1 MKSVLS
7 RHALMP
13 IESLK
18 RHAGIALLAFI
29 LNVVAFAPLIA
40 RRHYSVDSYHLID
53 DQNAPWYLQN
63 GRYTWWRLTL
73 TADSLGLN
81 LVLRQRLFMA
91 ICIVGFSIS
100 LVILTA
106 SFARLG
112 GISSF
117 AGQCCLCLTLSVVWI
132 NVFVLEFLLFPESAV
147 SAAVGSIFVSLAVS
161 LILGRRNAW
170 LSAASLIC
178 LLIALG
184 CYQSLVGVFLAL
196 ALLGGC
202 LTSLREGH
210 EPFTR
215 VMLRWAKVL
224 GMAAFGSVFNV
235 ICVRYLI
242 HIQYIADPGRG
253 ARLSLPTIVSNVKQV
268 LKYQLPLLNN
278 ADGLMPKF
286 SVTLIMLFLIALLV
300 LSFRTRR
307 NLPYGQ
313 LACAALVTYMAV
325 FAPHYIEKNIL
336 LTPRSN
342 MAFWA
347 WIASMTTVFAVSLL
361 ASRHQPFTVRT
372 PIEPMPEPDRKV
384 EVTREGTE
392 AFPGS
397 GNGAPHAARL
407 IAVSG
412 VFLLFSSLCM
422 ADIAYDAY
430 VSNTHDQAYAL
441 SVAQKIKEYEAST
454 GQHVTA
460 IAIVPDAR
468 VHVKYDSVRY
478 QRYELNRRIMNTPYS
493 NYQMI
498 NYLSHSNLSK
508 IEMPRSDYRR
518 YFAGRDWNQLDLDQQ
533 LVFSGDKAYLAL
545 Y

>member
-1 MKSVLS
+1 MKSALS

-29 LNVVAFAPLIA
+29 LNAVAFAPLIA
-40 RRHYSVDSYHLID
+40 RRHYSVDSYHLVD
-53 DQNAPWYLQN
+53 NQNAFWYLQN

-73 TADSLGLN
+73 LAERFGLN
-81 LVLRQRLFMA
+81 LVLQQRLFIA

-106 SFARLG
+106 SFARQG

-117 AGQCCLCLTLSVVWI
+117 GGQCCLCLTLSVVWI

-147 SAAVGSIFVSLAVS
+147 SAAVGSVFVSLAVNLS
-161 LILGRRNAW
+161 LGRRNAW

-184 CYQSLVGVFLAL
+184 CYQSLVGVYLAL

-215 VMLRWAKVL
+215 VMLRWVKVL

-235 ICVRYLI
+235 ICVKYLI
-242 HIQYIADPGRG
+242 HIKYIADPGRG
-253 ARLSLPTIVSNVKQV
+253 AGFSLPTIVHNFKQV
-268 LKYQLPLLNN
+268 LKYQLSLLNN

-286 SVTLIMLFLIALLV
+286 SVTLIMLFLIVLLV

-313 LACAALVTYMAV
+313 LACAALVAYLAV
-325 FAPHYIEKNIL
+325 FAPHYIEKKIL

-347 WIASMTTVFAVSLL
+347 WIASMATVFVVSLL
-361 ASRHQPFTVRT
+361 VSRRQPFTIRT
-372 PIEPMPEPDRKV
+372 SIEPVPEPERKA
-384 EVTREGTE
+384 EVTMEGTE

-397 GNGAPHAARL
+397 CNSARHAIGL

-422 ADIAYDAY
+422 ADIAYDTY
-430 VSNTHDQAYAL
+430 VSNTQDQAYAL
-441 SVAQKIKEYEAST
+441 SVAQKIKEHEAST
-454 GQHVTA
+454 GQPVTA
-460 IAIVPDAR
+460 IAIVPDAS

-508 IEMPRSDYRR
+508 IKMPQSDYRR

>member
-1 MKSVLS
+1 MKSALS

-18 RHAGIALLAFI
+18 RHAGIVLLAFI
-29 LNVVAFAPLIA
+29 LNAVAFAPLIV

-53 DQNAPWYLQN
+53 DQNAPWYLEN

-73 TADSLGLN
+73 LADRLGLN
-81 LVLRQRLFMA
+81 LVLRQRLFIA

-106 SFARLG
+106 TFARLG

-117 AGQCCLCLTLSVVWI
+117 VGQGCLCLTLSVVWI

-170 LSAASLIC
+170 LSAVSLIC

-184 CYQSLVGVFLAL
+184 CYQSLVGVYLAL

-210 EPFTR
+210 EPFAR
-215 VMLRWAKVL
+215 VVLRWAKVL

-235 ICVRYLI
+235 ICVKYLI
-242 HIQYIADPGRG
+242 HIKYIVDPGRG
-253 ARLSLPTIVSNVKQV
+253 AGLSLPNIVSNFKQV
-268 LKYQLPLLNN
+268 LEYQLSLLNN

-300 LSFRTRR
+300 LSFRTRH

-313 LACAALVTYMAV
+313 LACAALVAYLAV

-361 ASRHQPFTVRT
+361 VSRHQPFMVRT
-372 PIEPMPEPDRKV
+372 PIESMSEAERKA
-384 EVTREGTE
+384 EVTMDRAEV
-392 AFPGS
+392 FQGS
-397 GNGAPHAARL
+397 CKGAQHAAAL

-430 VSNTHDQAYAL
+430 VSNIQDQAYAL
-441 SVAQKIKEYEAST
+441 SVAQKIKEHEAST
-454 GQHVTA
+454 GQPVKA
-460 IAIVPDAR
+460 IAIVPDAS
-468 VHVKYDSVRY
+468 VHVKYDNVRY
-478 QRYELNRRIMNTPYS
+478 QMYELNRRIMNTPYS

-498 NYLSHSNLSK
+498 NHLSHSNLRK
-508 IEMPRSDYRR
+508 IKMPQSDYRR

>member
-1 MKSVLS
+1 MKSALS
-7 RHALMP
+7 RHALMSV
-13 IESLK
+13 ESLK
-18 RHAGIALLAFI
+18 RHAGIVLLAFI
-29 LNVVAFAPLIA
+29 LNAVAFAPLIA

-53 DQNAPWYLQN
+53 DQNAPWYLEN

-73 TADSLGLN
+73 MADRLGLN
-81 LVLRQRLFMA
+81 LVLRQRLFMT

-117 AGQCCLCLTLSVVWI
+117 GGQCCLCLTLSVVWI

-170 LSAASLIC
+170 LSAVSLIC

-184 CYQSLVGVFLAL
+184 CYQSLVGVYLAL

-202 LTSLREGH
+202 LTSLGEGH
-210 EPFTR
+210 EPFAR
-215 VMLRWAKVL
+215 VVLRWAKVL
-224 GMAAFGSVFNV
+224 GMAAFSSVFNV
-235 ICVRYLI
+235 ICVKYLI
-242 HIQYIADPGRG
+242 HIKYIVDPGRG
-253 ARLSLPTIVSNVKQV
+253 AGLSLPNIVSNFKQV
-268 LKYQLPLLNN
+268 LEYQLSLLNN

-300 LSFRTRR
+300 LSFRTRH

-313 LACAALVTYMAV
+313 LACAALVAYLAV

-361 ASRHQPFTVRT
+361 VSRHQPFMVRT
-372 PIEPMPEPDRKV
+372 PIESMSGAERKA
-384 EVTREGTE
+384 EVTMDRAEV
-392 AFPGS
+392 FQGS
-397 GNGAPHAARL
+397 CKGAQHAAAL

-430 VSNTHDQAYAL
+430 VSNIQDKAYAL
-441 SVAQKIKEYEAST
+441 SVAQKIKEHEAST
-454 GQHVTA
+454 GQPVKA
-460 IAIVPDAR
+460 IAIVPDAS
-468 VHVKYDSVRY
+468 VHVKYDNVRY
-478 QRYELNRRIMNTPYS
+478 QMYELNRRIMNTPYS

-498 NYLSHSNLSK
+498 NHLSHSNLRK
-508 IEMPRSDYRR
+508 IKMPQSDYRR

>member
-1 MKSVLS
+1 MKSALS
-7 RHALMP
+7 RHALMSV
-13 IESLK
+13 ESLK

-29 LNVVAFAPLIA
+29 LNAVAFAPLIA

-53 DQNAPWYLQN
+53 DQNAPWYLEN

-73 TADSLGLN
+73 MADRLGLN
-81 LVLRQRLFMA
+81 LVLRQRLFMT

-117 AGQCCLCLTLSVVWI
+117 GGQCCLCLTLSVVWI

-170 LSAASLIC
+170 LSAVALIC

-184 CYQSLVGVFLAL
+184 CYQSLVGVYLAL

-202 LTSLREGH
+202 LTSFSEGH

-224 GMAAFGSVFNV
+224 GIAAFGSVFNV
-235 ICVRYLI
+235 ICVKYLI
-242 HIQYIADPGRG
+242 HIKYIVDPGRG
-253 ARLSLPTIVSNVKQV
+253 AGLSLPNIVSNLKQV
-268 LKYQLPLLNN
+268 LKYQLSLLNN

-286 SVTLIMLFLIALLV
+286 SVTLIMLFLIALLI
-300 LSFRTRR
+300 LSFRIGH

-313 LACAALVTYMAV
+313 LACAALVAYLAV

-347 WIASMTTVFAVSLL
+347 WVASMTTVFAVSLL
-361 ASRHQPFTVRT
+361 VSRHQPFMVRT
-372 PIEPMPEPDRKV
+372 STEPMPEPERKA
-384 EVTREGTE
+384 EATMEGTE

-397 GNGAPHAARL
+397 CNGVQHVAGL

-430 VSNTHDQAYAL
+430 VSNTQDQAYAL
-441 SVAQKIKEYEAST
+441 SVAQKIKEHEAST
-454 GQHVTA
+454 GQRVKA
-460 IAIVPDAR
+460 IAIVPDAS
-468 VHVKYDSVRY
+468 VHVKYDNVRY
-478 QRYELNRRIMNTPYS
+478 QMYELNRRIMNTPYS

-498 NYLSHSNLSK
+498 NYLSHSNLRK
-508 IEMPRSDYRR
+508 IKMPQSDYRR

>member
-1 MKSVLS
+1 MKSALS

-29 LNVVAFAPLIA
+29 LNAVAFAPLIV

-53 DQNAPWYLQN
+53 DQNAPWYLEN

-73 TADSLGLN
+73 LADRLGLN
-81 LVLRQRLFMA
+81 LVLRQRLFIA

-106 SFARLG
+106 TFARLG

-117 AGQCCLCLTLSVVWI
+117 VGQGCLCLTLSVVWI

-170 LSAASLIC
+170 LSVVSLIC

-184 CYQSLVGVFLAL
+184 CYQSLVGVYLAL

-202 LTSLREGH
+202 LTSVREGH
-210 EPFTR
+210 EPFAR
-215 VMLRWAKVL
+215 VVLRWAKVL

-235 ICVRYLI
+235 ICVKYLI
-242 HIQYIADPGRG
+242 HIKYIVDPGRG
-253 ARLSLPTIVSNVKQV
+253 AGLSLPNIVSNFKQV
-268 LKYQLPLLNN
+268 LEYQLSLLNN

-300 LSFRTRR
+300 LSFRTRH

-313 LACAALVTYMAV
+313 LACAALVAYLAV

-361 ASRHQPFTVRT
+361 VSRHQPFMVRT
-372 PIEPMPEPDRKV
+372 PIESMSEAERKA
-384 EVTREGTE
+384 EVTMDRAEV
-392 AFPGS
+392 FQGS
-397 GNGAPHAARL
+397 CKGAQHAAAL

-430 VSNTHDQAYAL
+430 VSNIQDQAYAL
-441 SVAQKIKEYEAST
+441 SVAQKIKEHEAST
-454 GQHVTA
+454 GQPVKA
-460 IAIVPDAR
+460 IAIVPDAS
-468 VHVKYDSVRY
+468 VHVKYDNVRY
-478 QRYELNRRIMNTPYS
+478 QMYELNRRIMNTPYS

-498 NYLSHSNLSK
+498 NHLSHSNLRK
-508 IEMPRSDYRR
+508 IKMPQSDYRR

>member
-1 MKSVLS
+1 MKSALS

-13 IESLK
+13 IEPLK

-29 LNVVAFAPLIA
+29 LNAVAFAPLIV

-53 DQNAPWYLQN
+53 DQNAPWYLEN

-73 TADSLGLN
+73 LADRLGLN
-81 LVLRQRLFMA
+81 LVLRQRLFIA

-106 SFARLG
+106 TFARLG

-117 AGQCCLCLTLSVVWI
+117 VGQGCLCLTLSVVWI

-170 LSAASLIC
+170 LSAVSLIC

-184 CYQSLVGVFLAL
+184 CYQSLVGVYLAL

-202 LTSLREGH
+202 LTSLGEGH
-210 EPFTR
+210 EPFAR
-215 VMLRWAKVL
+215 VVLRWAKVL

-235 ICVRYLI
+235 ICVKYLI
-242 HIQYIADPGRG
+242 HIKYIVDPGRG
-253 ARLSLPTIVSNVKQV
+253 AGLSLPNIVSNFKQV
-268 LKYQLPLLNN
+268 LEYQLSLLNN

-300 LSFRTRR
+300 LSFRTRH

-313 LACAALVTYMAV
+313 LACAALVAYLAV

-361 ASRHQPFTVRT
+361 VSRHQPFMVRT
-372 PIEPMPEPDRKV
+372 PIESMSEAERKA
-384 EVTREGTE
+384 EVTMDRAEV
-392 AFPGS
+392 FQGS
-397 GNGAPHAARL
+397 CKGAQHAAAL
-407 IAVSG
+407 VAVSG

-430 VSNTHDQAYAL
+430 VSNIQDQAYAL
-441 SVAQKIKEYEAST
+441 SVAQKIKEHEAST
-454 GQHVTA
+454 GQPVKA
-460 IAIVPDAR
+460 IAIVPDAS
-468 VHVKYDSVRY
+468 VHVKYDNVRY
-478 QRYELNRRIMNTPYS
+478 QMYELNRRIMNTPYS

-498 NYLSHSNLSK
+498 NHLSHSNLRK
-508 IEMPRSDYRR
+508 IKMPQSDYRR

>member
-1 MKSVLS
+1 MKSALS

-29 LNVVAFAPLIA
+29 LNAVAFAPLIV

-53 DQNAPWYLQN
+53 DQNAPWYLEN

-73 TADSLGLN
+73 LADRLGLN
-81 LVLRQRLFMA
+81 LVLRQRLFIA

-106 SFARLG
+106 TFARLG

-117 AGQCCLCLTLSVVWI
+117 VGQGCLCLTLSVVWI

-170 LSAASLIC
+170 LSAVSLIC

-184 CYQSLVGVFLAL
+184 CYQSLVGVYLAL

-202 LTSLREGH
+202 LTSLGGGH
-210 EPFTR
+210 EPFAR
-215 VMLRWAKVL
+215 VVLRWAKVL

-235 ICVRYLI
+235 ICVKYLI
-242 HIQYIADPGRG
+242 HIKYIVDPGRG
-253 ARLSLPTIVSNVKQV
+253 AGLSLPNIVSNFKQV
-268 LKYQLPLLNN
+268 LEYQLSLLNN

-300 LSFRTRR
+300 LSFRTRH

-313 LACAALVTYMAV
+313 LACAALVAYLAV

-361 ASRHQPFTVRT
+361 VSRHQPFMVRT
-372 PIEPMPEPDRKV
+372 PIESMSGAERKA
-384 EVTREGTE
+384 EVTMDWAEV
-392 AFPGS
+392 FQGS
-397 GNGAPHAARL
+397 CKGAQRAAAL

-430 VSNTHDQAYAL
+430 VSNIQDQAYAL
-441 SVAQKIKEYEAST
+441 SVAQKIKEHEAST
-454 GQHVTA
+454 GQPVKA
-460 IAIVPDAR
+460 IAIVPDAS
-468 VHVKYDSVRY
+468 VHVKYDNVRY
-478 QRYELNRRIMNTPYS
+478 QMYELNRRIMNTPYS

-498 NYLSHSNLSK
+498 NHLSHSNLRK
-508 IEMPRSDYRR
+508 IKMPQSDYRR